1 MLTSSE
7 SPIASADKTAG
18 SIVNPRELLLSMQ
31 RLRQNVYEQGEEMF
45 HRWQP
50 HISQRPFLS
59 SARNLA
65 YYLALRSNDL
75 RATQAALAPWG
86 LSSLGRSESRVLAT
100 LDAVIATLG
109 TLSGEPPEKL
119 PPRPS
124 MSAFTQ
130 GMHTLEHNTDTLFGK
145 RTFQHRSIR
154 IMATLPTEAATDY
167 TFVHDLVQAG
177 VDCVRINCA
186 HDCESTWA
194 AMIANVRRAENEI
207 ERCVKIAMDL
217 GGPKPRIIDV
227 RLPASEAR
235 IRADDRLFLART
247 RAQFGGRFE
256 FQAACSIPEVLDQVK
271 VGEPVWIDDGKIGS
285 VIESILPEGMV
296 LRITHARRKG
306 ERLSPDKGLNFPD
319 SAIDLSPLTEKDWH
333 DLDFV
338 ARQADIIDYSF
349 VQNASDIDLLL
360 SALPERLEAN
370 HKLPA
375 VIAKIETKRG
385 VHNLPDVVARTAGR
399 VPFGVMIARGDLA
412 VEVGFERLAE
422 IQEEILWL
430 CEAAQVPVIWATE
443 VLETLIKKG
452 IPSRAEITDAAMSER
467 AECVMLNKGPYLPL
481 AVETLHHVLLKMQ
494 THQSKKTA
502 QLRELRMWQDLF

>member
-1 MLTSSE
+1 
-7 SPIASADKTAG
+7 
-18 SIVNPRELLLSMQ
+18 MQ
-31 RLRQNVYEQGEEMF
+31 HLRQDVYEQGERMF
-45 HRWQP
+45 QRWQP
-50 HISQRPFLS
+50 YISQRSFVS

-65 YYLALRSNDL
+65 YYLALRRNDL
-75 RATQAALAPWG
+75 RDIQAGLAPWG

-109 TLSGEPPEKL
+109 ALSGEVPDSL

-130 GMHTLEHNTDTLFGK
+130 GMHALERNTDALFGK
-145 RTFQHRSIR
+145 TIIQHRSIR
-154 IMATLPTEAATDY
+154 IMATLPTEAATEY
-167 TFVHDLVQAG
+167 SFVHDLVHAG

-186 HDCESTWA
+186 HDTQDDWA
-194 AMIANVRRAENEI
+194 AMIANLRRAENEM
-207 ERCVKIAMDL
+207 ERHVRIAMDL
-217 GGPKPRIIDV
+217 GGPKPRIVDV
-227 RLPASEAR
+227 RLPEAEAR
-235 IRADDRLFLART
+235 MHVGDRLFLART

-256 FQAACSIPEVLDQVK
+256 FQATCSIPEVLDQVK
-271 VGEPVWIDDGKIGS
+271 EGELVWIDDGKIGTA
-285 VIESILPEGMV
+285 IESILPEGIL
-296 LRITHARRKG
+296 LRVTHARRKG
-306 ERLSPDKGLNFPD
+306 ERLAADKGLNFPD

-338 ARQADIIDYSF
+338 VRHADIIDYSF
-349 VQNASDIDLLL
+349 VQKASDMDLLL
-360 SALPERLEAN
+360 SALPERLEAGRG
-370 HKLPA
+370 LPA
-375 VIAKIETKRG
+375 VIAKIETKQG
-385 VHNLPDVVARTAGR
+385 VHNLPDLVAHTAGR

-422 IQEEILWL
+422 IQEEMLWL
-430 CEAAQVPVIWATE
+430 CEAAHVPVIWATE

-481 AVETLHHVLLKMQ
+481 AVETLHNVLLKMQ

-502 QLRELRMWQDLF
+502 QLRALHMWQDLF